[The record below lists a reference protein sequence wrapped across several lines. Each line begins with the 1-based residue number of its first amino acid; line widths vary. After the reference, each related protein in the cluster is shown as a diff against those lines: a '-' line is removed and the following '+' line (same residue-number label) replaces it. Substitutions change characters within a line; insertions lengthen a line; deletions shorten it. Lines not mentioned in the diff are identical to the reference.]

1 VSDNPDRFWKK
12 KRRNEW
18 NDPKSMICPFFRL
31 MLGGGLIVC
40 GFVPA
45 VLGQQ
50 PNGTQDRER
59 AVEASSPQPP
69 KPKEE
74 HKRILW
80 IIPNYR
86 TFPSLTN
93 YQPLTTAEK
102 FKIAQQDTL
111 DRGTFAMAAG
121 FAGLGQLTNSTPS
134 FGQGVAGY
142 ARYLGTSFG
151 DLAIGNYMTEA
162 IYPTLLHQ
170 DPRYFR
176 RGTGS
181 GMSRLGYAVKQ
192 IFWTHTDSGGTQF
205 NFSEIVGNATASAI
219 AISYYPD
226 NRDAASVASK
236 LGVQIAVDTTGNI
249 LKEFWPDLAR
259 KLARKKHPAE
269 GVR

>member
-1 VSDNPDRFWKK
+1 
-12 KRRNEW
+12 
-18 NDPKSMICPFFRL
+18 MIFLLRAV
-31 MLGGGLIVC
+31 LGSALIVC
-40 GFVPA
+40 GFAPVCY
-45 VLGQQ
+45 GQQ
-50 PNGTQDRER
+50 PTGSQDRER
-59 AVEASSPQPP
+59 TIDANSPTPP
-69 KPKEE
+69 DTE

-86 TFPSLTN
+86 TFPSLKD
-93 YQPLTTAEK
+93 YKPLTTAEK

-111 DRGTFAMAAG
+111 DRGTFALAAA
-121 FAGLGQLTNSTPS
+121 FAGLGQLTNSSRS

-142 ARYLGTSFG
+142 ARYFGTSYG

-181 GMSRLGYAVKQ
+181 AVSRLGYAVKQ

-205 NFSEIVGNATASAI
+205 NFSEIGGNATAAAI
-219 AISYYPD
+219 ATAYYPD

-249 LKEFWPDLAR
+249 LKEFWPDMAR
-259 KLARKKHPAE
+259 KLARKHHTAD
-269 GVR
+269 GQR